1 MLSFQVEIETLQVK
15 ALEFLHRSSVAQS
28 NAIYGQASHTHT
40 HTHTMIY
47 TVRQKNEPIF
57 FSVRLY

>member
-28 NAIYGQASHTHT
+28 NAIYRQASHT